1 MPAPFDTH
9 RLGQRGGDNN
19 LAGPPG
25 SRTPVEIARDRFW
38 AARKA
43 GDRCAMIFW
52 SARENTLRRA
62 AHAALPG
69 AGPAQPRAYRPLPG
83 ST

>member
-9 RLGQRGGDNN
+9 PPGHGGDNN

-25 SRTPVEIARDRFW
+25 SRTPVEIARDHFW

-43 GDRCAMIFW
+43 GDRCAMTVW

-62 AHAALPG
+62 AHGALPD
-69 AGPAQPRAYRPLPG
+69 AGPQSWVYWPLPG